1 MRAPDFWQKRDVWA
15 RLLAPLGALYGFS
28 VAIKARLANP
38 FDPGIPVIC
47 VGNLTAGG
55 SGKTPIAL
63 AITEMLRAKGHK
75 PYFLTRGYGG
85 SERGPALATRGH
97 SAEVMGDEALLLA
110 RAAPTIVARDR
121 GAGARL
127 AKEKGATV
135 LVMDDGHQ
143 NFTLRKSLSL
153 VVVDAQTGFGNGFQ
167 IPAGPL
173 REPVAQG
180 LARAD
185 AVMLVGSEHSEDGR
199 AAVHSDSVWTAQGN
213 GAPGLGGFR
222 GPVLRAHLVSD
233 GSAFTGQPVFA
244 FAGIGRPE
252 KFIASLEACG
262 AHVIGS
268 CFFAD
273 HHPYSEDEIL
283 ELKAVAGEAAL
294 VTTEKDF
301 VRLSIASREGI
312 KVLKVS
318 ARFDDA
324 AAIERLLDS
333 ALSRP

>member
-1 MRAPDFWQKRDVWA
+1 MRAPDFWQRGGLA
-15 RLLAPLGALYGFS
+15 AALLSPLGALYGMS
-28 VAIKARLANP
+28 VAFKARHAKP
-38 FDPGIPVIC
+38 FDPGMPVIC

-55 SGKTPIAL
+55 SGKTPVAIAI
-63 AITEMLRAKGHK
+63 AQTLRAGGHT

-85 SERGPALATRGH
+85 SEHGPALAARGH
-97 SAEVMGDEALLLA
+97 SAKVMGDEALLLA

-121 GAGARL
+121 AAGARL

-143 NFTLRKSLSL
+143 NFSLRKSLSL
-153 VVVDAQTGFGNGFQ
+153 VVVDAETGFGNDFQ

-185 AVMLVGSEHSEDGR
+185 AVVLVGD
-199 AAVHSDSVWTAQGN
+199 
-213 GAPGLGGFR
+213 GAPDLQTFR
-222 GPVLRAHLVSD
+222 GHVLRAHLKAD
-233 GSAFTGQPVFA
+233 GAAFAGKPVFA

-252 KFIASLEACG
+252 KFVASLQDSG
-262 AHVIGS
+262 AIVTGS

-273 HHPYSEDEIL
+273 HHPYGEEDL
-283 ELKAVAGEAAL
+283 VQLRAVAGNAIL

-301 VRLSIASREGI
+301 VRLTTGEREGI
-312 KVLKVS
+312 RTLKV
-318 ARFDDA
+318 AAVFDDVSA
-324 AAIERLLDS
+324 MGRLLDS
-333 ALSRP
+333 VAPRP